1 LPGAP
6 SPSTLTELIE
16 LDEKNNAMNAVN
28 AITAYPSLDQR
39 IVFISGGGS
48 GIGASLV
55 EHFAKQGARV
65 AFCDIDDAASNALAD
80 DLATTCKY
88 APRYGHC
95 DVRDTRAYQAHLAQV
110 ETKLGAIRVL
120 INNAGNDARHTL
132 AELTPEYWDNAQ
144 ALNLKHQVFAIQQ
157 VAPGMAKAGGGSII
171 NLGSVSWMRGR
182 ANLVGYTTAKAGISG
197 LSRTLARELGEKNI
211 RVNTLVPGAI
221 VTARQEALWR
231 NADEDKKF
239 IELQCLK
246 YRLDPGHVARTALF
260 LAADDSNGI
269 TGQNIIVDA
278 GLAQVSVAG

>member
-1 LPGAP
+1 M
-6 SPSTLTELIE
+6 S
-16 LDEKNNAMNAVN
+16 AV
-28 AITAYPSLDQR
+28 THYPSLADR
-39 IVFISGGGS
+39 VVFVSGGGS

-55 EHFAKQGARV
+55 EHFAMQGSRV
-65 AFCDIDDAASNALAD
+65 AFCDIDDAASKALVAS
-80 DLATTCKY
+80 LSASKH
-88 APRYGHC
+88 APHYGYC
-95 DVRDTRAYQAHLAQV
+95 DVRDTRAYQAHLAAV
-110 ETKLGAIRVL
+110 EAKFGAIRVL
-120 INNAGNDARHTL
+120 VNNAGNDARHSL
-132 AELTPEYWDNAQ
+132 AELTPEYWDNNQ

-157 VAPGMAKAGGGSII
+157 AAPGMAAAGGGSII

-182 ANLVGYTTAKAGISG
+182 PNLVGYTTAKAGISG

-221 VTARQEALWR
+221 VTARQEAMWR
-231 NADEDKKF
+231 NADEGKKF

-246 YRLDPGHVARTALF
+246 FRLDPAHVARTALF

>member
-1 LPGAP
+1 MLGAP
-6 SPSTLTELIE
+6 SRFILIE
-16 LDEKNNAMNAVN
+16 SNEEKTVKSAM
-28 AITAYPSLDQR
+28 TTYPSLDQR
-39 IVFISGGGS
+39 VVFVSGGGS
-48 GIGASLV
+48 GIGAAMV
-55 EHFAKQGARV
+55 EHFAAQGARV
-65 AFCDIDDAASNALAD
+65 AFCDIDDAASNALAA
-80 DLATTCKY
+80 DLATTCKH
-88 APRYGHC
+88 APLFVHC
-95 DVRDTRAYQAHLAQV
+95 DVRDTLAYQAHLAAI
-110 ETKLGAIRVL
+110 EARLGTIRVL
-120 INNAGNDARHTL
+120 VNNAGNDARHTL
-132 AELTPEYWDNAQ
+132 AELTPEYWDNNQ

-157 VAPGMAKAGGGSII
+157 VAPGMAAAGGGSII

-231 NADEDKKF
+231 NADDDKKF
-239 IELQCLK
+239 LELQCLK

>member
-1 LPGAP
+1 
-6 SPSTLTELIE
+6 LTELRE
-16 LDEKNNAMNAVN
+16 LDEKNNTMRT
-28 AITAYPSLDQR
+28 ITRYPSLDQR
-39 IVFISGGGS
+39 VVFISGGGS

-65 AFCDIDDAASNALAD
+65 AFCDIDDAASTGLVAELAP
-80 DLATTCKY
+80 ACKF
-88 APRYGHC
+88 APLYGHC
-95 DVRDTRAYQAHLAQV
+95 DVRDTRAYQTHLSQV

-182 ANLVGYTTAKAGISG
+182 PNLVAYTTAKAGISG
-197 LSRTLARELGEKNI
+197 LSRTLARELGEQNI

-221 VTARQEALWR
+221 VTARQETLWR

-246 YRLDPGHVARTALF
+246 YRLDPAHVARTALF